1 MMNAGKEGVP
11 PRIDISFANP
21 SIPSNFKLAIVGD
34 GAEASPS
41 SPVQDSE
48 LIEIASSPDSV
59 RQHESGLP
67 SASADVDCERS
78 RSRGQLRDLCRAGLR
93 AAMDQSESDALVPMG
108 EPDAD
113 ADGALSNTFNSLAS
127 SLRSVTAAMEDHQK
141 MAELRASQL
150 KEATDRETMH
160 LVQLMEKD
168 NTILNQQL
176 DLLRANEKN
185 RELEERLRQAEEAS
199 RTAIN
204 QLWGTH

>member
-1 MMNAGKEGVP
+1 MNSDSEGVQ

-21 SIPSNFKLAIVGD
+21 SMPSNFDLAIVGD
-34 GAEASPS
+34 GAEATPS
-41 SPVQDSE
+41 SPIQDSQF
-48 LIEIASSPDSV
+48 IEITSSPDSV
-59 RQHESGLP
+59 CQHDSGLP
-67 SASADVDCERS
+67 SASAEVDCE

-150 KEATDRETMH
+150 KEATDRETMR